1 MDEDRFEFLKSLK
14 EMGKEI
20 SELALTFTT
29 SEECLGMPKRVALI
43 PNGFEVGVDEL
54 TLRPY
59 IQATLK
65 YWLFDRCKE
74 QLREL
79 LLGFYEV
86 VPEPLLAVFDYQELE
101 ALMCGS
107 YYEGGNAEE
116 EVVEED
122 DRKMASRRDPD
133 LGDSILDASVINAEV
148 QPVIDAEVTPLIEAT
163 LVEDEDQV
171 APQVE
176 EASTTPILEAHLVE
190 SQEFI
195 VEGEE
200 FDAEEK
206 KRRIKNGQCI
216 TCGIQT
222 HKVSKLFN
230 KQFPISS
237 EYVLSGRCLLC
248 NPIPSGAETT
258 PQSIDNSTS
267 SAQYREKKG
276 LCTKCGLVKT
286 HKRDSLGTGMSKI
299 TRVGQVYKGICLSC
313 YTLDEA
319 KMILREDS
327 EGSVSQSGGN
337 HNNRHSGRAN
347 NSNTRDESSGG
358 ETLSLAAPPPPPDLE
373 TEIEEVSRPSSRR
386 LRHGQD
392 LRPYC
397 IESLAVGEPD
407 FDVTAE
413 MEEQTQNASLEEES
427 TVEGD
432 TQHGNSASSNS
443 AADKIFSRDK
453 MDVQMTSSDDSDTKS
468 EQPRPLSEVLK
479 NWFESNP
486 DHSIKF
492 VPGTTILPN
501 AKTELTLTKP
511 SEIPS
516 ALTLETYFRKK
527 DIAGY
532 SPAGTMTTLPS
543 SSDASENDESMNEF
557 EETRTQL
564 IAKVEDLYSSAPIQ
578 LSSKYVQ
585 RIMTGT
591 RLGGGYYG
599 QVYLGVDSLVG
610 NFAIKIINPLVF
622 EQALTNRLYSIQQ
635 SFKNEVKVSR

>member
-14 EMGKEI
+14 EMGKEM
-20 SELALTFTT
+20 SELGLTFTT

-59 IQATLK
+59 IQAILK

-74 QLREL
+74 QLKEL

-86 VPEPLLAVFDYQELE
+86 MPEPLLAVFDYQELE
-101 ALMCGS
+101 ALMCGT
-107 YYEGGNAEE
+107 YYDADD

-122 DRKMASRRDPD
+122 DRKVASRRDPD

-163 LVEDEDQV
+163 LVEDEYQV
-171 APQVE
+171 EPQVE

-190 SQEFI
+190 SQEFV

-248 NPIPSGAETT
+248 NPIPSAGAETF

-276 LCTKCGLVKT
+276 FCTKCGLVKT

-319 KMILREDS
+319 KMILREDL

-347 NSNTRDESSGG
+347 NSNTRDESNGG
-358 ETLSLAAPPPPPDLE
+358 ETLSLAPRPPPPDLE

-386 LRHGQD
+386 LR
-392 LRPYC
+392 PYC
-397 IESLAVGEPD
+397 IESLAVGTAD

-443 AADKIFSRDK
+443 AVSRDK

-492 VPGTTILPN
+492 EPGTTILPN
-501 AKTELTLTKP
+501 KKTELTLTKP

-527 DIAGY
+527 DVAGY

-543 SSDASENDESMNEF
+543 SSDASENEESMNEF

-564 IAKVEDLYSSAPIQ
+564 IAKVENLYSTAPIQ
-578 LSSKYVQ
+578 LPSKYVQ
-585 RIMTGT
+585 HIMTGT

-599 QVYLGVDSLVG
+599 QVYLGVDRVVG

-622 EQALTNRLYSIQQ
+622 EHALTNRLYSIQQ